1 LRILVN
7 DVLDGLGLVPDKDF
21 KQIILD
27 RAAQGPKRVLDGE
40 ARALW
45 GAGTIPQL
53 SEFLA
58 RHDVLTCPAST
69 YVGYVEVGH
78 ITQSHIEGAG
88 HERGYRK
95 SHQSAD
101 GSGAE

>member
-58 RHDVLTCPAST
+58 SPAADAKSPAFNGNVSHDSCVILQPNNF
-69 YVGYVEVGH
+69 
-78 ITQSHIEGAG
+78 
-88 HERGYRK
+88 
-95 SHQSAD
+95 
-101 GSGAE
+101 